1 MIFTCFLQAVIFLH
15 KKTKKYYKKCMTT
28 KNLIKKQ
35 HVFTCFCLQ
44 HFCVGPHYPDLP
56 EILTKN
62 ALKINMTPK
71 NKKREKNKSDLFLF
85 SVVEM

>member
-1 MIFTCFLQAVIFLH
+1 
-15 KKTKKYYKKCMTT
+15 
-28 KNLIKKQ
+28 
-35 HVFTCFCLQ
+35 
-44 HFCVGPHYPDLP
+44 VGPHYPDLP

-62 ALKINMTPK
+62 ALKINMAPK

>member
-1 MIFTCFLQAVIFLH
+1 
-15 KKTKKYYKKCMTT
+15 MTT

-56 EILTKN
+56 EILTKKCTEN
-62 ALKINMTPK
+62 QHGPK

>member
-1 MIFTCFLQAVIFLH
+1 
-15 KKTKKYYKKCMTT
+15 MTT

-62 ALKINMTPK
+62 ALKINMAPK
-71 NKKREKNKSDLFLF
+71 NKKREKIKVIYFCFLLSKCGTVQQKSSSFIKIN
-85 SVVEM
+85 